1 MNLVQMTCEVPPH
14 PGGPT
19 TADVPESEVQLW
31 ESQGWRVVSPGSKQ
45 EPGEDAMGYGK
56 PKPKPRPKDE

>member
-31 ESQGWRVVSPGSKQ
+31 ESQGWRIASSASKH
-45 EPGEDAMGYGK
+45 EPEEETMGYGK
-56 PKPKPRPKDE
+56 PKSKPRPKDE